1 MDLSTMF
8 DKVSMKAYS
17 NIGID
22 LRVKFFDFEMYFVH
36 VLVGFYFPRLWCVCD
51 VIIQYDFELMVE
63 SYKEFYGTNRSIADL
78 CGKFLGFGITL
89 IQKSM

>member
-22 LRVKFFDFEMYFVH
+22 LRVKFFDLSCILCMFWLGRIF
-36 VLVGFYFPRLWCVCD
+36 R
-51 VIIQYDFELMVE
+51 DFGVSVM
-63 SYKEFYGTNRSIADL
+63 
-78 CGKFLGFGITL
+78 
-89 IQKSM
+89 